1 MQVSSFFKVIR
12 CVRVAIESEKKI
24 LRLLKN
30 ETPDLTL
37 VPQKKHFEIP
47 HDDEISLTKM

>member
-1 MQVSSFFKVIR
+1 M
-12 CVRVAIESEKKI
+12 RVGGYRIGKKI

-30 ETPDLTL
+30 EAPDLIL